1 MPAPVAWRN
10 LFISAADI
18 VTVLIYPPSSLKRG
32 ILKLLIKQLNFKN

>member
-18 VTVLIYPPSSLKRG
+18 VTVLILF
-32 ILKLLIKQLNFKN
+32 LLYLYFEKGCEQQPQKCI